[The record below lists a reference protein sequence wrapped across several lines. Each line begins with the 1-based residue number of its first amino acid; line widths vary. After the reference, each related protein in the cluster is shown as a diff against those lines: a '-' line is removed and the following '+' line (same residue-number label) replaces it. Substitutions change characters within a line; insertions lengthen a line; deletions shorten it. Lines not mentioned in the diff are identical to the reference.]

1 MNRKDLPTRQTE
13 TDQDAPDASRP
24 IYIMVDHAPNP
35 MTETNPMTGTNP
47 IPPGADQCSTIYIYI
62 MVSRQKKAWSV
73 PCFNL
78 SFLSQ
83 NINRTP

>member
-35 MTETNPMTGTNP
+35 MTGTDPMTETNPMTGTDPMTETNP
-47 IPPGADQCSTIYIYI
+47 MT
-62 MVSRQKKAWSV
+62 
-73 PCFNL
+73 
-78 SFLSQ
+78 
-83 NINRTP
+83 